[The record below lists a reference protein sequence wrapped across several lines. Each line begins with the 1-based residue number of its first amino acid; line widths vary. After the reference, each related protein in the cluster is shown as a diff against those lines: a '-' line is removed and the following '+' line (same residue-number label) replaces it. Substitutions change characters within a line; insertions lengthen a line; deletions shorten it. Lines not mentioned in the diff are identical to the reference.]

1 MKRWVPLLVLLAALG
16 SFLLR
21 VYEIWSFTV
30 DDAYISFRYSESLA
44 AGRGLRFSAHA
55 DPVEGFTSPSW
66 VVIGA
71 LFLLGGLDIV
81 LMSKLAG
88 VAACLGAS
96 FLLWRTFQS
105 WWPESR
111 KHPLG
116 VLPPAMF
123 LGHPDTAVHA
133 VSGMETALHALLV
146 VAAALSFV
154 RLADD
159 PHSSKPRSFGLIGLA
174 LGLTRPDGNLIVV
187 VSTGALALLNPRLAA
202 RSWLQP
208 LLTWYVLPGALYF
221 ALRAW
226 YFGHW
231 LPAPFHVKVL
241 LDALP
246 GEAGPVALWSFCRD
260 NLVVVGLVVLALPR
274 LRGARAAFSFGVG
287 AFVAFYLIPR
297 HIMGYSHRFLFP
309 IFPLLSLL
317 AAYGLVNGYDRL
329 ARFKM
334 PQLAAYSVAALPVAW
349 YFADVSASWTKVRDS
364 RDAYRS
370 LLERAHI
377 PLAERLRAI
386 DASGHSVVAVQD
398 AGVIPF
404 LSRWNALDLCGL
416 NDETIAFSGLDT
428 DEIVSRQVDVV
439 VLNSYKKGEYS
450 HWDWDRLLYEKYLAS
465 GFEQVT
471 VLQGRKR
478 YFLFVLAR
486 PGTPAHR
493 ELSRSQLRSAVDTR
507 AP

>member
-1 MKRWVPLLVLLAALG
+1 MRRWVPVLVLLAAL
-16 SFLLR
+16 SIFSVR
-21 VYEIWSFTV
+21 VYEIWSFTI
-30 DDAYISFRYSESLA
+30 DDAFISFRYSENLA

-55 DPVEGFTSPSW
+55 EPVEGFTSPSW
-66 VVIGA
+66 VVLGA

-111 KHPLG
+111 QHALG
-116 VLPPAMF
+116 ALPAAMF

-159 PHSSKPRSFGLIGLA
+159 PRAARPRTFALISLA
-174 LGLTRPDGNLIVV
+174 LGLTRPDGNLLVV
-187 VSTGALALLNPRLAA
+187 VSAAALALSNPRLALG
-202 RSWLQP
+202 SWLGP
-208 LLTWYVLPGALYF
+208 LLGWYVLPGALYF

-246 GEAGPVALWSFCRD
+246 GESGPVAVWSFCRD
-260 NLVVVGLVVLALPR
+260 NLVVLGLVALALPH
-274 LRGARAAFSFGVG
+274 LRGARAAFSLGIG
-287 AFVAFYLIPR
+287 LFVAFYLVPR
-297 HIMGYSHRFLFP
+297 HIMGYNHRFLFP
-309 IFPLLSLL
+309 IFPPLLVL
-317 AAYGLVNGYDRL
+317 AAYGLLHGHDRL
-329 ARFKM
+329 ARIKM
-334 PQLAAYSVAALPVAW
+334 PQRVAFAVAALPLAW
-349 YFADVSASWTKVRDS
+349 YFVDVSTSWAKVRSS
-364 RDAYRS
+364 RDAYRA
-370 LLERAHI
+370 LLERGHI
-377 PLAERLRAI
+377 PLAQRLRAI
-386 DASGHSVVAVQD
+386 DPSGRSVVAVQD

-404 LSRWNALDLCGL
+404 VSGWNAVDLCGL

-428 DEIVSRQVDVV
+428 DEIARRKVDVV
-439 VLNSYKKGEYS
+439 VLNSYKKDEYS
-450 HWDWDRLLYEKYLAS
+450 HWEWDRVLYERYLAT
-465 GFEQVT
+465 GFEQVA
-471 VLQGRKR
+471 VRQARKR

-486 PGTPAHR
+486 PGSPAHR
-493 ELSRSQLRSAVDTR
+493 ELSRP